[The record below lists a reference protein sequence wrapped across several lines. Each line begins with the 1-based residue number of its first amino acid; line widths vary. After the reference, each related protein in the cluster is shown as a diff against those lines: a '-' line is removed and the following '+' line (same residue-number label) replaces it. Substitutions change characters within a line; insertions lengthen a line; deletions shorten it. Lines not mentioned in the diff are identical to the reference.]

1 MLLGQNFGTESW
13 ILKALSLGFQL
24 SMSKV
29 ENWYVSPLGPQRLV
43 SKVKDQTFITIGLQL
58 LAAKF
63 GDPKSSMFGLQLLVL
78 KVGAHNFLA
87 KEKIHEYKTMF

>member
-1 MLLGQNFGTESW
+1 
-13 ILKALSLGFQL
+13 
-24 SMSKV
+24 V
-29 ENWYVSPLGPQRLV
+29 P
-43 SKVKDQTFITIGLQL
+43 KVKDQTFRTIGLQL
-58 LAAKF
+58 SKAKF